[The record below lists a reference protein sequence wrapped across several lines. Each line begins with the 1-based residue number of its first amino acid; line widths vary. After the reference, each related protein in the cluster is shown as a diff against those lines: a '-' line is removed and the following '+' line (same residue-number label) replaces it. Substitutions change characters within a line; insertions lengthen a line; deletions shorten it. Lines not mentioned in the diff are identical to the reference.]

1 MSGRGTRG
9 DPRHLPGSVIDDDP
23 VPGRPSLNAQ
33 VARAALVAAAAVAV
47 NLAIYGLA
55 RAAGVSLIV
64 PAPGS
69 DEPTRLPLGA
79 VVAATVAGVA
89 FGALLLAGLRRY
101 APDRAAPAFVV
112 AVAVFAVLS
121 LLSGPFSLDTSADNK
136 LVMGSMHVTTAVL
149 TVAGLLWRAP
159 AGWRSDG
166 P

>member
-1 MSGRGTRG
+1 MSGRR
-9 DPRHLPGSVIDDDP
+9 PRAHPGHLRGSVIDDDP
-23 VPGRPSLNAQ
+23 ARGGPSLNAQ
-33 VARAALVAAAAVAV
+33 VTRAALVAAAAVAV

-64 PAPGS
+64 PAPGG

-89 FGALLLAGLRRY
+89 FGALLLAALRRY
-101 APDRAAPAFVV
+101 APDRAVPAFVI
-112 AVAVFAVLS
+112 AVAVFTVLS
-121 LLSGPFSLDTSADNK
+121 MLSGPLSLDTSMGNK

-159 AGWRSDG
+159 AGGRSDR